1 MITLQNVT
9 KEYQKGSIGLDNVSL
24 EVDKG
29 EFAFIVGKSGS
40 GKTTLIKLLLKE
52 LEATSGDIVVN
63 GYHYQKMKRRQIP
76 YLRRQIGVVFQDFR
90 LLRDR
95 SIYENVAF
103 AQQVIE
109 VPKRAMKRQVQNVLE
124 LVGLGTGSGLC
135 LTNCQEVSSRGLPL
149 PGLWSITR
157 RFCWQ
162 MNLRGI
168 WTRRMHRRSW
178 IFWWKSR
185 REERQ

>member
-63 GYHYQKMKRRQIP
+63 GYH
-76 YLRRQIGVVFQDFR
+76 
-90 LLRDR
+90 
-95 SIYENVAF
+95 
-103 AQQVIE
+103 
-109 VPKRAMKRQVQNVLE
+109 
-124 LVGLGTGSGLC
+124 
-135 LTNCQEVSSRGLPL
+135 
-149 PGLWSITR
+149 
-157 RFCWQ
+157 
-162 MNLRGI
+162 
-168 WTRRMHRRSW
+168 
-178 IFWWKSR
+178 
-185 REERQ
+185 